1 MPIALHGFAVSNYY
15 NKVKLVLLEKG
26 LDFTEVYTGTGSTDA
41 QVLAASP
48 LAKIPF
54 MQLEDGRSLCES
66 EAIVEYLE
74 DAFPQVP
81 LLPADPFRRAKVR
94 ELVTFIDWHLEMTAR
109 QLYGMAFFGQAAL
122 SESNQARIRREL
134 EARIRALRQLAS
146 FDPYLA
152 GSDFTLADC
161 AGWVS
166 LPLVSMASKA
176 VYGEDLLLAGGLDIK
191 SWMAL
196 VGARP
201 SAQKVAADRKAAT
214 QKR

>member
-1 MPIALHGFAVSNYY
+1 MTIALHGFAVSNYY

-41 QVLAASP
+41 QVLVASP
-48 LAKIPF
+48 LAKIPYV
-54 MQLEDGRSLCES
+54 QLDNGRSLCES

-74 DAFPQVP
+74 DAYPQVP

-94 ELVTFIDWHLEMTAR
+94 ELVTFVDWHLEMTAR
-109 QLYGMAFFGQAAL
+109 QLYALAFFGQAAL
-122 SESNQARIRREL
+122 SESNQARIRRDL
-134 EARIRALRQLAS
+134 EARIQALRQLAS
-146 FDPYLA
+146 FGPYLA
-152 GSDFTLADC
+152 GAEFTLADC
-161 AGWVS
+161 AAWVS
-166 LPLVSMASKA
+166 LPLVSMATKA
-176 VYGEDLLLAGGLDIK
+176 VYGEDLLVAGGLDIK
-191 SWMAL
+191 PWMAL